1 MSTPDSGSRSKASF
15 AQTSWTVVEGAGQ
28 SVDGERQRE
37 ALSALCERYWNPV
50 YAFLRHRGHAP
61 HDAEDLTQ
69 AFFAHVVE
77 QGTLRRAQQEKGRFR
92 SFLLGSLQYFVANER
107 ERNAAQK
114 RGGGWQALS
123 IDDSSFPANTTPELS
138 HEDSPEKVFEQQ
150 WARVV
155 LDTALVR
162 LQEEMTRQGKGKAFH
177 ALVGFLTGQD
187 QSYEEAA
194 KRVGLSVGATKSAV
208 HRLRRAFGDR
218 LRAEVATTTTSPEET
233 EAELKHL
240 HAVLAES
247 PA

>member
-1 MSTPDSGSRSKASF
+1 MSSPDSGSRSRASF
-15 AQTSWTVVEGAGQ
+15 AQTSWTVVAGAGQ
-28 SVDGERQRE
+28 SADGELQRE

-50 YAFLRHRGHAP
+50 YAFLRHRGHGP

-69 AFFAHVVE
+69 SFFAHVLQ
-77 QGTLRRAQQEKGRFR
+77 QGTLRRASQEKGRFR

-107 ERNAAQK
+107 GRDAAQK
-114 RGGGWQALS
+114 RGGGWQAVS
-123 IDDSSFPANTTPELS
+123 IDDTNFPANTTPELAR
-138 HEDSPEKVFEQQ
+138 EASPEKIFEVQ

-155 LDTALVR
+155 LDTALVS
-162 LQEEMTRQGKGKAFH
+162 LQEEWTRHGKSKAFH
-177 ALVGFLTGQD
+177 ALVGFLTGQEH
-187 QSYEEAA
+187 SYEDAA

-208 HRLRRAFGDR
+208 HRLRRAYGDR